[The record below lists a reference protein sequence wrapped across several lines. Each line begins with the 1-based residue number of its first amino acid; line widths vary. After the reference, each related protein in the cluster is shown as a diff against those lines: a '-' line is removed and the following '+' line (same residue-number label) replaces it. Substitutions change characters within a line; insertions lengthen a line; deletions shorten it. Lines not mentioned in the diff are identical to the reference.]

1 MVVGRCIKLL
11 PNWIQLS
18 GTRWN
23 ISDVSRSLIIVT
35 IVLKE
40 TNRSPQIQC
49 FALSHRHHG
58 RCQLILKE
66 SYKSAPRLRNTVQ
79 YVDISLR
86 NREHQAP

>member
-23 ISDVSRSLIIVT
+23 ISDVSRSFIFVT

-49 FALSHRHHG
+49 FALSHRHRHG
-58 RCQLILKE
+58 RCQFVLKE
-66 SYKSAPRLRNTVQ
+66 TNKSASRSGWQNFAAFR
-79 YVDISLR
+79 
-86 NREHQAP
+86 REQKWQ